1 MRLRKN
7 GVISSAVAAAMV
19 LSLAACGGTAQP
31 AATTAAQAET
41 TAAQA
46 AESAEEKA
54 ESTETKAESAEAKA
68 EESTG
73 AKETEAAAQEEKHV
87 GMKLEIP
94 AEYQDL
100 LVTQTYPD
108 DPEKPLFTVSEKA
121 SVEAGKAKGYD
132 EDAGPGWLFSIE
144 RVSEE
149 KAKEMMCGDTS
160 GADLFAT
167 DKDGNYYVFAHP
179 TDVRL
184 EREGDMTNEDL
195 KQWTMLNDWAASVK
209 DTFVKDNPELTAA
222 KITNTEVDI
231 ALARIAYQD
240 DVFYTL
246 STTEYGPKDGQA
258 VDPSEYL
265 ELLRTDVT
273 FANTDEEA
281 PDGEYVV
288 LNFPKEETRF
298 DFFKAEGKSR

>member
-1 MRLRKN
+1 MRLRKT

-108 DPEKPLFTVSEKA
+108 DPEKPLFTVSEA
-121 SVEAGKAKGYD
+121 T
-132 EDAGPGWLFSIE
+132 F
-144 RVSEE
+144 
-149 KAKEMMCGDTS
+149 S
-160 GADLFAT
+160 GAFSSLKCSTFT
-167 DKDGNYYVFAHP
+167 SSSSL
-179 TDVRL
+179 VRM
-184 EREGDMTNEDL
+184 DSSQVMMTR
-195 KQWTMLNDWAASVK
+195 TGAA
-209 DTFVKDNPELTAA
+209 
-222 KITNTEVDI
+222 
-231 ALARIAYQD
+231 
-240 DVFYTL
+240 
-246 STTEYGPKDGQA
+246 G
-258 VDPSEYL
+258 
-265 ELLRTDVT
+265 
-273 FANTDEEA
+273 
-281 PDGEYVV
+281 
-288 LNFPKEETRF
+288 
-298 DFFKAEGKSR
+298 

>member
-94 AEYQDL
+94 AEYRDL

-108 DPEKPLFTVSEKA
+108 DPEKAAGPVTVRA
-121 SVEAGKAKGYD
+121 AADGKAYSR
-132 EDAGPGWLFSIE
+132 A
-144 RVSEE
+144 
-149 KAKEMMCGDTS
+149 
-160 GADLFAT
+160 
-167 DKDGNYYVFAHP
+167 
-179 TDVRL
+179 
-184 EREGDMTNEDL
+184 
-195 KQWTMLNDWAASVK
+195 
-209 DTFVKDNPELTAA
+209 ELTQLTYYA
-222 KITNTEVDI
+222 KSGIYETSNKLAWLYSLNGNT
-231 ALARIAYQD
+231 
-240 DVFYTL
+240 
-246 STTEYGPKDGQA
+246 G
-258 VDPSEYL
+258 
-265 ELLRTDVT
+265 
-273 FANTDEEA
+273 
-281 PDGEYVV
+281 
-288 LNFPKEETRF
+288 
-298 DFFKAEGKSR
+298 AE